1 MTIRCQRAVRFQDC
15 DPAGIVFYP
24 RYIEML
30 TDVLEEWASQ
40 HLDGGL
46 SGSVTLLP
54 VAVDI
59 RFLRPSRLGDMLSVT
74 LALCERSAE
83 SLAFDCSI
91 DGDDGQRVRMRLS
104 LGCFQPG
111 PPVARIPLRYE

>member
-1 MTIRCQRAVRFQDC
+1 MSLTAKTCTPCQGGIDPMSKERAEAMMSEVPGWKLADSAKRIVRNFETKD
-15 DPAGIVFYP
+15 F
-24 RYIEML
+24 
-30 TDVLEEWASQ
+30 
-40 HLDGGL
+40 
-46 SGSVTLLP
+46 
-54 VAVDI
+54 
-59 RFLRPSRLGDMLSVT
+59 
-74 LALCERSAE
+74 AE